1 MSSAVSDPNF
11 RSPRIVLKPKLRA
24 PMPRPEQLDRPR
36 LLELLGESLHRKL
49 TLISAPAGYGKTT
62 LLAQWR
68 EADKDSLLFAW
79 VSLDEQDND
88 PVRLGRHILEALRQ
102 VAPEED
108 FGTDVLVGMSVARQR
123 FIETSG
129 PMLINELAELS
140 QRVVLVLDDY
150 HCITKD
156 DSHES
161 VAFFAEHLPENVHL
175 VLASRSDPPLPLGRL
190 RARAEMNEIRTEQLA
205 FSEEEAATLLNE
217 KMGLDIGPDDL
228 AVLLDR
234 TEGWPAGMYLA
245 VLSMKGKEDA
255 HGFIRSFGG
264 SNRYILDLLGEEVL
278 AGLPEAERAFMLE
291 TSVLSKMTG
300 SLCDEVVGG
309 EASGE
314 FLDELA
320 RSNLFVVAL
329 DEYGGWYRY
338 HHLFSDLLLYEL
350 KRSRPDLMPVLH
362 GRASAWFEEE
372 GLFEDA
378 IRHAMAASDYERAGK
393 LVARHWFR
401 YAVTGQLASL
411 ERWLEAL
418 PDDLTIR
425 DAPLVLVKAWMCA
438 IYGRRE
444 ESERL
449 LRLAESLSYAGRL
462 PDGSAAVESE
472 TTVIRATFGYGSVK
486 SMVATA
492 SRSAELATEQDSP
505 WRMALVKMALGQS
518 SYLSG
523 DISTARKS
531 LDEALAMV
539 TVDQPLW
546 RIGALYLLSVVATDE
561 GRLDEAESLAR
572 EARSLVETYIPHG
585 SRETSAV
592 YIALGRVFAE
602 RGKLD
607 EAQTELERGLSARR
621 SQDVNPWTTLLGLL
635 SLARVREARGDRA
648 GARML
653 LDEARDVVEAYP
665 DAGIFPELLERQ
677 ERELGQRRQRE
688 TALTEVLT
696 DRELAVLRLF
706 DGDDTYRQIGQSLYV
721 SVNTVKTHVRSIF
734 RKLGVSSRDE
744 ALERARKRALI

>member
-1 MSSAVSDPNF
+1 
-11 RSPRIVLKPKLRA
+11 
-24 PMPRPEQLDRPR
+24 
-36 LLELLGESLHRKL
+36 
-49 TLISAPAGYGKTT
+49 
-62 LLAQWR
+62 
-68 EADKDSLLFAW
+68 
-79 VSLDEQDND
+79 
-88 PVRLGRHILEALRQ
+88 
-102 VAPEED
+102 
-108 FGTDVLVGMSVARQR
+108 
-123 FIETSG
+123 
-129 PMLINELAELS
+129 
-140 QRVVLVLDDY
+140 
-150 HCITKD
+150 
-156 DSHES
+156 
-161 VAFFAEHLPENVHL
+161 
-175 VLASRSDPPLPLGRL
+175 
-190 RARAEMNEIRTEQLA
+190 
-205 FSEEEAATLLNE
+205 
-217 KMGLDIGPDDL
+217 
-228 AVLLDR
+228 
-234 TEGWPAGMYLA
+234 
-245 VLSMKGKEDA
+245 
-255 HGFIRSFGG
+255 
-264 SNRYILDLLGEEVL
+264 
-278 AGLPEAERAFMLE
+278 
-291 TSVLSKMTG
+291 
-300 SLCDEVVGG
+300 
-309 EASGE
+309 
-314 FLDELA
+314 
-320 RSNLFVVAL
+320 
-329 DEYGGWYRY
+329 
-338 HHLFSDLLLYEL
+338 LLLYEL
-350 KRSRPDLMPVLH
+350 KRSRPDLVPVLH

-378 IRHAMAASDYERAGK
+378 IRHAMAAPDYEGAGT

-418 PDDLTIR
+418 PDDLTNR

-444 ESERL
+444 ESERFL
-449 LRLAESLSYAGRL
+449 QLAESLPYAGRL

-472 TTVIRATFGYGSVK
+472 TTIIRATFGYGSVK

-492 SRSAELATEQDSP
+492 SRSAELETEQDSP

-572 EARSLVETYIPHG
+572 EARSLVETCIPHG

-621 SQDVNPWTTLLGLL
+621 SQDVNPWPTLLGLL

-653 LDEARDVVEAYP
+653 LDEARDVVEAYS

-677 ERELGQRRQRE
+677 EHELGQRRQRE

-744 ALERARKRALI
+744 ALERARERALI